1 MSTILSNPAVDPRAD
16 LRAYDVHAIRSQFPI
31 LRQQFHGK
39 PLVYLDNGATT
50 QKPQSVID
58 AITRYYSQQNSNI
71 HRGVYELSQIATDLY
86 EEARVKVQ
94 RFINA
99 RHSKEI
105 IFTSGTS
112 DGINLV
118 AASLGRLRLRAGDEV
133 IISAMEHHSN

>member
-1 MSTILSNPAVDPRAD
+1 MSSILSNPVEPKTRTRD
-16 LRAYDVHAIRSQFPI
+16 YDVRAIRSQFPI
-31 LRQQFHGK
+31 LRQKFHGK
-39 PLVYLDNGATT
+39 PLIYLDNGAST

-86 EEARVKVQ
+86 EEARGKVQ

-99 RHSKEI
+99 KHNREI
-105 IFTSGTS
+105 IFTRGTS

-118 AASLGRLRLRAGDEV
+118 
-133 IISAMEHHSN
+133 